1 MKAVMHLATDIKNT
15 EKNMK
20 NGEPRSERKIR
31 GAMKWTHITGTIR
44 NGVGDMISYLV
55 WFGIG
60 VICGAMM
67 LVAYSVITFDE
78 RKKKQE
84 KERVKDDSRSVAKQD
99 K

>member
-20 NGEPRSERKIR
+20 NGEIKREKIIKETT
-31 GAMKWTHITGTIR
+31 KWIVTTSIGE
-44 NGVGDMISYLV
+44 NGVVDMISAIV

-60 VICGAMM
+60 AICGAMM

-84 KERVKDDSRSVAKQD
+84 RKEWEDET
-99 K
+99 